1 MTREDFIGLMP
12 QGLKAIAIDAVEE
25 LTAKC
30 IFEGCEEIEDVE
42 NTINDAIRRVDDEF
56 NNKYYR
62 MQDVVKAHYPEHNS
76 KQLLENF
83 LTDVV
88 CGTLNIQ

>member
-12 QGLKAIAIDAVEE
+12 QGLKAMAIDAVEE

-30 IFEGCEEIEDVE
+30 IFEGCEEIDEVED
-42 NTINDAIRRVDDEF
+42 TINAAIWRVDDDF
-56 NNKYYR
+56 NNIYYR
-62 MQDVVKAHYPEHNS
+62 MQDVVKAHYPEHNAAN
-76 KQLLENF
+76 LIRMF